1 MEQKTNELKGVIS
14 TLELAKTQIISSQT
28 PPRDPVWDAMM
39 VSEAACR
46 IDDAISALK
55 SIIKKGGL
63 Q

>member
-1 MEQKTNELKGVIS
+1 MKENELKGVIS

-55 SIIKKGGL
+55 SIIGEGGAK
-63 Q
+63 

>member
-1 MEQKTNELKGVIS
+1 MKEKENKGVIS

-28 PPRDPVWDAMM
+28 PPRDPVWDVMM

-55 SIIKKGGL
+55 SIIGEGGER
-63 Q
+63 

>member
-1 MEQKTNELKGVIS
+1 MKENDLKGVVS

-55 SIIKKGGL
+55 SIIEKGGTK
-63 Q
+63 

>member
-1 MEQKTNELKGVIS
+1 MKENELKGVIS

-28 PPRDPVWDAMM
+28 PPRDPVWDTMM

-55 SIIKKGGL
+55 SIIGEGGER
-63 Q
+63 

>member
-1 MEQKTNELKGVIS
+1 MEQTTNQIKGVIS

-46 IDDAISALK
+46 IDDAISSLK
-55 SIIKKGGL
+55 SIIEEGGER
-63 Q
+63 

>member
-1 MEQKTNELKGVIS
+1 MEQKTNKLNGVIS

-55 SIIKKGGL
+55 SIIGEGGAK
-63 Q
+63 

>member
-1 MEQKTNELKGVIS
+1 MKENQLKGVIS

-28 PPRDPVWDAMM
+28 PPHDPVWDAMM

-55 SIIKKGGL
+55 SIIEEGGAE
-63 Q
+63 